1 MMMTISSVKNMY
13 ITKMK
18 FFIFIHVEAEKRPL
32 RKIIAK
38 AGTNLTLAC
47 DALHEKSL
55 LKIEKLTWKSSQTII
70 AKYHIGDGKPTVS
83 NKSSDQQQ
91 NQERVSGV

>member
-1 MMMTISSVKNMY
+1 MRRI
-13 ITKMK
+13 
-18 FFIFIHVEAEKRPL
+18 VE
-32 RKIIAK
+32 K

-47 DALHEKSL
+47 DALNEKSV

-70 AKYHIGDGKPTVS
+70 AKYHIGDAKPTVS

-91 NQERVSGV
+91 NQVRVSGVCISCAA

>member
-1 MMMTISSVKNMY
+1 M
-13 ITKMK
+13 
-18 FFIFIHVEAEKRPL
+18 R
-32 RKIIAK
+32 RIIAS
-38 AGTNLTLAC
+38 AGSNLTLAC
-47 DALHEKSL
+47 DALNEKSV

-70 AKYHIGDGKPTVS
+70 AKYHIGDAKPTVS